1 MPAYRKASIRELTS
15 DTYEVGGYVLQGV
28 LHRHPENE
36 QWMVDKTNLDDWLN
50 RHVGQEVVVLLI
62 PWESEQVMET
72 RVCQVCGREFVGLEC
87 PTCREAR
94 IRLRGR

>member
-1 MPAYRKASIRELTS
+1 MPAYRKASIRELAS
-15 DTYEVGGYVLQGV
+15 DAYEVGGYVLQGT
-28 LHRHPENE
+28 LQRNPEG
-36 QWMVDKTNLDDWLN
+36 QWLLDKTTLDDWLN
-50 RHVGQEVVVLLI
+50 RHVGQEVVMLLI

-72 RVCQVCGREFVGLEC
+72 RICQVCGREFVGPEC

>member
-1 MPAYRKASIRELTS
+1 MPAYRKASIRELAS
-15 DTYEVGGYVLQGV
+15 DTYEVGGYVLQGT
-28 LHRHPENE
+28 LQRGPEG
-36 QWMVDKTNLDDWLN
+36 QWLLDKTALDDWLN
-50 RHVGQEVVVLLI
+50 RHVGQEVVMLLI

-72 RVCQVCGREFVGLEC
+72 RICQVCGREFVGLEC